1 MFRIMYDNAGGRAI
15 GNPMRVPVTAGESY
29 SMGEALVI
37 TGGKATKC
45 GAAVKPTHMCS
56 QDQAADAK
64 ESVLVY
70 PISGTMVFE
79 TSVTAA
85 PTGLAVGSK
94 VTLAADGLGVTATTT
109 NGVCEIVDLRGAKA
123 IGDKITVKF

>member
-1 MFRIMYDNAGGRAI
+1 MFRIMYDNAGGRSI
-15 GNPMRVPVTAGESY
+15 GNPMRVPVTAGEAY

-45 GAAVKPTHMCS
+45 GATVKPTHMCS

-64 ESVLVY
+64 ETVLVY

-85 PTGLAVGSK
+85 PTALTVGSK

-109 NGVCEIVDLRGAKA
+109 NGVCEIVDLRDAKA

>member
-1 MFRIMYDNAGGRAI
+1 MFRIMYDNAGGRSI
-15 GNPMRVPVTAGESY
+15 GNPMRVPVTAGEAY

-37 TGGKATKC
+37 TGGKVTKC
-45 GAAVKPTHMCS
+45 GATAKPTHMCS

-64 ESVLVY
+64 ETVLVY

-85 PTGLAVGSK
+85 PTALAVGAK

-109 NGVCEIVDLRGAKA
+109 NGVCEIVDLRDAKA
-123 IGDKITVKF
+123 VGDKITVKF